1 MMTIPSLVLG
11 LVIALLIGAL
21 FHLFLG
27 GGLGRLFLYLI
38 FSLIGSAA
46 GQYVGSWRNWIL
58 FPIGALN
65 LGMVIIGSLVVLIV
79 GYWFSLVRVRPNN
92 GDDAI

>member
-1 MMTIPSLVLG
+1 MTLPSLLFGFV
-11 LVIALLIGAL
+11 VALLIGAV

-38 FSLIGSAA
+38 LSLIGSAA
-46 GQYVGSWRNWIL
+46 GQWVGSWRNWNL
-58 FPIGALN
+58 FPIGTLN
-65 LGMVIIGSLVVLIV
+65 LGMAIVGSLVFLVV
-79 GYWFSLVRVRPNN
+79 GYWFSLVKIRPHN

>member
-1 MMTIPSLVLG
+1 MTIPSLALG
-11 LVIALLIGAL
+11 LVIALLIGTL

-46 GQYVGSWRNWIL
+46 GQYVLVNL
-58 FPIGALN
+58 FSHRCQFGLRLTN
-65 LGMVIIGSLVVLIV
+65 LSPFEKLDNSI
-79 GYWFSLVRVRPNN
+79 
-92 GDDAI
+92 